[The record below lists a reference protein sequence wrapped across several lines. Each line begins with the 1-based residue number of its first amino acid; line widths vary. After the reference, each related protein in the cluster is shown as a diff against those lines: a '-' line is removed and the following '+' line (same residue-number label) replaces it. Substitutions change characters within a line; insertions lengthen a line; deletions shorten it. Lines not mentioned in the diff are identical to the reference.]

1 VEATFFISDR
11 SQLPR
16 RPTCIIR
23 QVGITFGPE
32 MSAAPRTILDSTQLS
47 LSVERICYQLI
58 EKHNDF
64 KDSVLIG
71 LQPRGIYLA
80 KRIHSRLRSLTGN
93 EAIPLGELD
102 VTFNRDDHRR
112 RLEPIIPSP
121 MRMDF
126 LIEGK
131 KVVLIDDVLFTGR
144 TIRAGLDA
152 MMAFGRP
159 SLVELVVLID
169 RRFTRQL
176 PIEANYV
183 GKRIDTIVSER
194 VEVQISIGGQ
204 GDSVKLYS
212 SEKE

>member
-1 VEATFFISDR
+1 
-11 SQLPR
+11 
-16 RPTCIIR
+16 
-23 QVGITFGPE
+23 
-32 MSAAPRTILDSTQLS
+32 
-47 LSVERICYQLI
+47 VERICYQLI
-58 EKHNDF
+58 ENHNDF

-80 KRIHSRLRSLTGN
+80 RRIHARLTTLLGKN
-93 EAIPLGELD
+93 DLPLGELD
-102 VTFNRDDHRR
+102 ATFNRDDHRR
-112 RLEPIIPSP
+112 RPEPIIPSP

-131 KVVLIDDVLFTGR
+131 KVILIDDVLFTGR

-159 SLVELVVLID
+159 SQVELVVLID
-169 RRFTRQL
+169 RRFSRQL
-176 PIEANYV
+176 PIEPNYV

-194 VEVQISIGGQ
+194 VEVVITEDGQ
-204 GDSVKLYS
+204 NDSVKLYS